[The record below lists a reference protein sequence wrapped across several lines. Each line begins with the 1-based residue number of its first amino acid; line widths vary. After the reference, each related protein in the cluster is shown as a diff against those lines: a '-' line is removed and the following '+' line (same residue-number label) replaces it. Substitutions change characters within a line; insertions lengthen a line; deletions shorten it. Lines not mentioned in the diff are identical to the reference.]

1 MTDSADRDLELVTQ
15 FFLNLGA
22 DSAQS
27 KLMGKQLLK
36 RAAQLA
42 EKRQISKLE
51 ATETLLQ
58 QVVEARQC
66 IAPGSNTAEND

>member
-42 EKRQISKLE
+42 EKRQISKLD

-58 QVVEARQC
+58 QVVEARQG

>member
-42 EKRQISKLE
+42 EKRQISK
-51 ATETLLQ
+51 TIKISWNYLLTK
-58 QVVEARQC
+58 R
-66 IAPGSNTAEND
+66 ISTNI

>member
-58 QVVEARQC
+58 QVVEARQG